1 VVLVHGPGGIG
12 KSALLRQV
20 ADRGRA
26 AGWTPVLV
34 EGRDLP
40 PVPDAIEDALADA
53 HQFERPLILI
63 DTYERMGTRAERS
76 PARRARAL
84 GRRLAAR
91 AESERLMRRVLE
103 RGYLDPA
110 ASHEQA
116 ADELNLSRAAYFRR
130 LKLASER
137 LAEVLSS

>member
-63 DTYERMGTRAERS
+63 DTYERMGT
-76 PARRARAL
+76 
-84 GRRLAAR
+84 G
-91 AESERLMRRVLE
+91 
-103 RGYLDPA
+103 
-110 ASHEQA
+110 
-116 ADELNLSRAAYFRR
+116 
-130 LKLASER
+130 
-137 LAEVLSS
+137 

>member
-1 VVLVHGPGGIG
+1 VVLVHGSGGIG

-63 DTYERMGTRAERS
+63 DTYERMVALVIVAPALAQRVRRAARGTRAERS
-76 PARRARAL
+76 PARRARRPTSSISA
-84 GRRLAAR
+84 
-91 AESERLMRRVLE
+91 VL
-103 RGYLDPA
+103 RISGA
-110 ASHEQA
+110 
-116 ADELNLSRAAYFRR
+116 
-130 LKLASER
+130 
-137 LAEVLSS
+137 